1 MARYIYKNGNIE
13 KVNKSNDF
21 LGNKTNSYLEAVKK
35 DALLNQMNDTN
46 RNYYTAL
53 ELSKNKKN
61 TNKWFK
67 KGAFKDGYQVGDA
80 TVTFANTLGDAVTG
94 AIKGV
99 GNLAEGVVDLGT
111 YGVAGASK
119 LLGADKFSEKAKKFA
134 QKNLVN
140 NSIGS
145 IQNEFDKY
153 SVLGDKS
160 DSITE
165 GLGYVGGIIATGG
178 LGASAGLGTLGTT
191 ALTTAATG
199 TSAMGSGMNEAYLS
213 GATDEEAVKYGLISG
228 VAEAGTELIF
238 GGLGK
243 GINAIGIS
251 KGLSSADDMLAKKI
265 SSKFKSQLAK
275 NLTEY
280 TVKSLAEGSEEVM
293 SGVIQAIGKKMT
305 YLSEEDLS
313 KIMKDEQL
321 LDQFISGAIISGIS
335 QAPSL
340 VKSNI
345 KGQDFIQK
353 ETVEQ
358 NKILP
363 TVNDI
368 VKQESN
374 INNDYEIKKRS
385 ISPTS
390 DAFVAPNR
398 TSETDGAFASDNNSN
413 TNIIKNQGN
422 LKIKKY
428 TNDDI
433 KRFLSGNNLID
444 GINAELNSFVKKY
457 YDPIT
462 KKAKKNSIPVKTQKL
477 FLGRIND
484 NLASKLNT
492 LLNNSKM
499 IQEKLG
505 IKYDTKDTNIVISS
519 NNIEHSYNQH
529 GVEKRPGQIDV
540 TPENLSKYG
549 EVVSN
554 PDYIGLSSQLSRGK
568 TPTLYFTKK
577 INGYSVAVEVLST
590 KKQLY
595 PESYYVFESDSK
607 EYLEFIK
614 NNKLKKAE
622 DVVSNDIMSND
633 INALGDTSVAFSA
646 NNIPQSNQNVK
657 SSILPI
663 TNNMQ
668 SSENNAINMPPVKKN
683 TKPSKKSKQIAK
695 ILNETI
701 KNDALEVKQ
710 RKWIETSLE
719 SEIVKDK
726 VFLEDLD
733 FNKVSYV
740 VQSNKKTLDKA
751 NNKLDSMGYETS
763 IKYIQS
769 KINDNDISLTD
780 IVLAERLIQEAINK
794 GDTQLASDL
803 IMDTAILGTDLGQ
816 KVQALSIIQ
825 RLTPEGQL
833 RFYQKLVQ
841 RAKAKGDTSFQ
852 NVEITPEMVELIL
865 NAYKADGTFEQN
877 DLNSRV
883 EQFKEKVAE
892 QLITTK
898 SEKIVAWRYLSMLG
912 NPKTHIRNMVS
923 NVAMWGTQNVK
934 NAVARTIETVV
945 PIENRTK
952 TWKKASQEVSDYA
965 KKTTEQ
971 MREII
976 TGESKYSEK
985 ASIERKKQT
994 FKNKTIEKIKDIN
1007 SNLLSKEDWIFSK
1020 TAFENSLKEYLTAQ
1034 NIITNEDIANNS
1046 EIIEKAKLYA
1056 IKEAEKATFR
1066 QYSWLASQISKI
1078 ENKNALTKIVVGST
1092 IPFKK
1097 TPINIA
1103 KTGAS
1108 YSPLGLIKTISYDA
1122 YQVSKGNMEA
1132 SQFID
1137 NLSQGLTGT
1146 SLMLIGYALSKA
1158 GILKGAGDDDKEGKY
1173 DSYLGN
1179 QTYSI
1184 RIGNSTY
1191 SISWLSPVAM
1201 PLLVGATA
1209 YEKLEK
1215 QAEWDMNVVV
1225 DTLAQTLDPLSEM
1238 SFLSSLDDVLSSYD
1252 SGIKKF
1258 AGMAGSMGQNYLT
1271 QFIPT
1276 LFSQI
1281 AATLDD
1287 KKRTTRASNNSSWKF
1302 GEETVRKLMYK
1313 VPILRNQLEASTDI
1327 WGNEIKQSDNIIE
1340 RAFENF
1346 IAPYSR
1352 KEDIS
1357 TSLDEELKR
1366 LYNSTGETS
1375 VIPGVPKAYVKY
1387 KDVTYQMSAKEYTK
1401 YKKTYGNTA
1410 NTYLTKLVENKN
1422 YINAT
1427 DEQKASMV
1435 KEVYSYASALANEEY
1450 FSEKD
1455 VEYENDS
1462 LKEINKIKE
1471 LKMTNTQIVEYVAQ
1485 KKIISS
1491 IKSDEQLTAS
1501 EKKKEISE
1509 YLINAKLNDKQLA
1522 YLYDKY
1528 YSSEKVLDN
1537 LLNANIPIKE
1547 FIKFNSQEFT
1557 TDYYENG
1564 KAITNSRKLKVI
1576 NYINSLN
1583 LSVPQKALL
1592 IKMEYSSYD
1601 SYDNQ
1606 IIKYI
1611 NNLDYSKFEKASL
1624 LKSFGFSAYDKYLI
1638 DYVNNMNI
1646 SKEEKSK
1653 MLEDMGFT
1661 IRNGKVYSK

>member
-1 MARYIYKNGNIE
+1 MSSIRE
-13 KVNKSNDF
+13 RL
-21 LGNKTNSYLEAVKK
+21 LGNLSNNTSNNSTIRTRLGIASDYKKNLTINDTTNSVK
-35 DALLNQMNDTN
+35 D
-46 RNYYTAL
+46 Y
-53 ELSKNKKN
+53 KKR
-61 TNKWFK
+61 
-67 KGAFKDGYQVGDA
+67 Y
-80 TVTFANTLGDAVTG
+80 
-94 AIKGV
+94 
-99 GNLAEGVVDLGT
+99 EE
-111 YGVAGASK
+111 
-119 LLGADKFSEKAKKFA
+119 EKEKRK
-134 QKNLVN
+134 Q
-140 NSIGS
+140 
-145 IQNEFDKY
+145 IQNEINKTFAEQGVQTNTDSFSANRNILPTQQQTEITQNKKFEIYNDTLRKNQEIEKKYQEIKQSDEYKNLEKQLIDQSNEVGYVKYDYDKAVVAEDDIGWY
-153 SVLGDKS
+153 DKS
-160 DSITE
+160 IGTVLEGAKSIFDISGGLVKNNNGDVYYLPNRTELKHQKVQDSYNTKVGKILGGAGYEIGRIGTSTVINQVLPGVGSTTYFGRLFMDSTNNAISDGYDSGSAIVYGAVNTGTE
-165 GLGYVGGIIATGG
+165 YLVGKALGSATKKMTGG
-178 LGASAGLGTLGTT
+178 KTSGYEQLLNKTFNKILKKPLISNVLANAGSEATEEFVQEYLDNLMKLAILDKSTNANEYFSIFTDEEVFSDAVYSALIGAITGGTLGTVSSSDINIQNNDVINT
-191 ALTTAATG
+191 FKEQLEETKRNTTNKETIKKIDNIIEKIDSTQNNINVQNNAVAKENINMPPVNKQKNNIHNEIILPPVNDLAPNSINAKETTNQFNNKIENALSNK
-199 TSAMGSGMNEAYLS
+199 TSNGKTILGKVNNYVIEK
-213 GATDEEAVKYGLISG
+213 VK
-228 VAEAGTELIF
+228 AIF
-238 GGLGK
+238 GIDITNK
-243 GINAIGIS
+243 RHTISDYDIRHMINEHGNPEIE
-251 KGLSSADDMLAKKI
+251 AKKGQI
-265 SSKFKSQLAK
+265 AITKDDIK
-275 NLTEY
+275 N
-280 TVKSLAEGSEEVM
+280 
-293 SGVIQAIGKKMT
+293 IP
-305 YLSEEDLS
+305 D
-313 KIMKDEQL
+313 
-321 LDQFISGAIISGIS
+321 II
-335 QAPSL
+335 
-340 VKSNI
+340 N
-345 KGQDFIQK
+345 
-353 ETVEQ
+353 
-358 NKILP
+358 NP
-363 TVNDI
+363 TDI
-368 VKQESN
+368 VKGTKHKMGDT
-374 INNDYEIKKRS
+374 IRYIKRYNDNTTYVVEVI
-385 ISPTS
+385 P
-390 DAFVAPNR
+390 
-398 TSETDGAFASDNNSN
+398 GNSN
-413 TNIIKNQGN
+413 SLIIKTMWKKPSTLTNSNAPSSTPETQGS
-422 LKIKKY
+422 
-428 TNDDI
+428 D
-433 KRFLSGNNLID
+433 
-444 GINAELNSFVKKY
+444 
-457 YDPIT
+457 
-462 KKAKKNSIPVKTQKL
+462 
-477 FLGRIND
+477 
-484 NLASKLNT
+484 
-492 LLNNSKM
+492 
-499 IQEKLG
+499 
-505 IKYDTKDTNIVISS
+505 ISS
-519 NNIEHSYNQH
+519 
-529 GVEKRPGQIDV
+529 
-540 TPENLSKYG
+540 T
-549 EVVSN
+549 
-554 PDYIGLSSQLSRGK
+554 
-568 TPTLYFTKK
+568 T
-577 INGYSVAVEVLST
+577 
-590 KKQLY
+590 
-595 PESYYVFESDSK
+595 
-607 EYLEFIK
+607 
-614 NNKLKKAE
+614 
-622 DVVSNDIMSND
+622 
-633 INALGDTSVAFSA
+633 A

-657 SSILPI
+657 SVILPV

-668 SSENNAINMPPVKKN
+668 SSENNAINMPPVEKH

-701 KNDALEVKQ
+701 KSDALEVKQ

-733 FNKVSYV
+733 FNKISYV

-751 NNKLDSMGYETS
+751 NNKLDSMGYDTS
-763 IKYIQS
+763 VKYIQS

-816 KVQALSIIQ
+816 KVQALSMIQ

-841 RAKAKGDTSFQ
+841 RAKAKGDTSFK
-852 NVEITPEMVELIL
+852 NVEITPEMVDLIL
-865 NAYKADGTFEQN
+865 NAYSADGTFEQN

-912 NPKTHIRNMVS
+912 NSKTHIRNMVS
-923 NVAMWGTQNVK
+923 NVAMWATQKVK
-934 NAVARTIETVV
+934 NSVARTIETVV

-965 KKTTEQ
+965 KKTTEE

-994 FKNKTIEKIKDIN
+994 FKSKTLEKIKDFN

-1184 RIGNSTY
+1184 RIGDSTY

-1215 QAEWDMNVVV
+1215 QAEWDMNIVV

-1302 GEETVRKLMYK
+1302 GEETVRKVMYK

-1387 KDVTYQMSAKEYTK
+1387 KDVTYQMSAKEYTE

-1410 NTYLTKLVENKN
+1410 NTYLTKLVENEN

-1455 VEYENDS
+1455 VEYENDF

-1528 YSSEKVLDN
+1528 YSNEKVLDN

-1547 FIKFNSQEFT
+1547 YIKFNSQEFT

-1583 LSVPQKALL
+1583 LSVPQKAIL

-1624 LKSFGFSAYDKYLI
+1624 LKSFGFSVYDKYLI